1 MLAEKADGGRHA
13 AMLSGRVVV
22 RYLVGGC
29 PAGRI
34 MGQKGCERGTMG
46 HIGVATEL
54 DDVWVI
60 GKVRGKKAICVEYW
74 GGFG

>member
-1 MLAEKADGGRHA
+1 
-13 AMLSGRVVV
+13 
-22 RYLVGGC
+22 
-29 PAGRI
+29 